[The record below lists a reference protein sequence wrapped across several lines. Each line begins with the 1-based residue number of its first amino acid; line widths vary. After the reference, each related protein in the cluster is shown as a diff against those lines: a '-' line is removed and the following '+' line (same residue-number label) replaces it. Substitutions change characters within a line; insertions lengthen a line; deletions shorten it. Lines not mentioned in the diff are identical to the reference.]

1 MAVSRTL
8 IVNVKAASQTLERI
22 RNKIRVSKYGQRIEM
37 KPPLVSGQVRCWFY
51 LPLLLPV
58 CYCLPNATTHCLAL
72 LAKNGGSYP
81 LKFSVTGIW
90 NSIVQFDFHTAK
102 FLWTYNHYNNYNRVS
117 NCTAL
122 NRAVPPKWD
131 LPVRSRDHFLP
142 SSAVLLPHYVHA
154 CRILKYFAD
163 F

>member
-1 MAVSRTL
+1 MDKELKWSHRWFPARCAGPIYHAV
-8 IVNVKAASQTLERI
+8 
-22 RNKIRVSKYGQRIEM
+22 
-37 KPPLVSGQVRCWFY
+37 
-51 LPLLLPV
+51 LLPA

-90 NSIVQFDFHTAK
+90 NSIVQFDFHTAR
-102 FLWTYNHYNNYNRVS
+102 FLWIYNHYNNYNHVIT
-117 NCTAL
+117 NCTTL

-131 LPVRSRDHFLP
+131 LPVRARDHFLP

-154 CRILKYFAD
+154 CEILKYFAD
-163 F
+163 FYVVLFVAFVYCCFLLWHLENP